1 MTDFTRENMRERI
14 ARALWAQE
22 HRHTNRAVFEDNS
35 QPYFEDAEALMHELG
50 LWEAHEAI
58 RDQRWAIRKLLAAD
72 EALELCEDLKG
83 DLQMERRHAVQ
94 DCEDAVALAEES
106 LARLRGE
113 TK

>member
-1 MTDFTRENMRERI
+1 MTDFTREDMRERVARQVGDVICDQGWALRRRLTSDERLRI
-14 ARALWAQE
+14 A
-22 HRHTNRAVFEDNS
+22 
-35 QPYFEDAEALMHELG
+35 DAIMDELG
-50 LWEAHEAI
+50 LWEACEAI